1 MKMIMDDIKLTYI
14 PDSHGFIKV
23 YIAAK
28 DGETVEAWFNAF
40 WNHNATSNEGVEWIF
55 DNEGAFCTN
64 WEKFTRAMQD
74 IFLFSILNENE
85 DAYKG
90 EKGGAMPRAKE
101 LAQAKIDSKE
111 KKDGSMRYGRI
122 GHVYTLGEVYT
133 NDEKA
138 FSSGRNAG
146 E

>member
-1 MKMIMDDIKLTYI
+1 MKMMDDIKLTYI

-23 YIAAK
+23 FIAAK

-40 WNHNATSNEGVEWIF
+40 WNHNATSGELEWVF
-55 DNEGAFCTN
+55 DNEGSFCSN
-64 WEKFTRAMQD
+64 WKRFTRAMQD

-101 LAQAKIDSKE
+101 LAQAKIDSME
-111 KKDGSMRYGRI
+111 KKDSSMRYGSI
-122 GHVYTLGEVYT
+122 GHVYRMGDVYT
-133 NDEKA
+133 NDEKS
-138 FSSGRNAG
+138 FLSGKC
-146 E
+146 